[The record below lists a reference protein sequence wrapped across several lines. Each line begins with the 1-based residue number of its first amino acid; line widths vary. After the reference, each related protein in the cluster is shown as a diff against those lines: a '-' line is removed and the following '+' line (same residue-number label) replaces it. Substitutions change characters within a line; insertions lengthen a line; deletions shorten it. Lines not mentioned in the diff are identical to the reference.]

1 MTYDI
6 VSLPSKKRRTSS
18 KRPKTALKRKKKEK
32 TISALTKE
40 LDTVVSRFVRLS
52 RADPEGMVICYT
64 CGHKAHYKK
73 IHAGH
78 YITRF
83 FKATRWDLRNLRPQ
97 CFMCNIYRK
106 GNAVIFRQNLVKEY
120 GEEEIKEM
128 EKSVDFL
135 VRGGL
140 RREYLQEQIA
150 VFAAKTDIL
159 TSDPAY

>member
-1 MTYDI
+1 MTYQV
-6 VSLPSKKRRTSS
+6 VSLPSKKRRTPS
-18 KRPKTALKRKKKEK
+18 KRPKTARRRKNKEK
-32 TISALTKE
+32 TVSVLTKE
-40 LDTVVSRFVRLS
+40 LDALVSRFVRLS
-52 RADPEGMVICYT
+52 RADTEGMVTCYT

-78 YITRF
+78 YITRY

-135 VRGGL
+135 IRGGL
-140 RREYLQEQIA
+140 YKEYLQEQI
-150 VFAAKTDIL
+150 DIFVTKMGIKPL
-159 TSDPAY
+159 QEI